1 MADTTQTS
9 LARRSPLPSPV
20 WLARS
25 WTSRMKEGEP
35 HLYVVLGRWVLVGLL
50 SPVCTTSEQRQ
61 HAQHECSSG
70 RASVR
75 FLPSVRGCSLACRSR
90 SPARTVRRTGAPS
103 VAARGPGAGRLLLWA
118 ARSPVRRA
126 RKFGEKVEGPAGCEV
141 VRLYFVELAQAHG
154 RALAAVATPR
164 VVYLIHCTFCP
175 HG

>member
-61 HAQHECSSG
+61 HAARVFVGQSLRTLLTLGARMLTCLPLTLTGANGAPNGGPVSG
-70 RASVR
+70 RKRPWEAAP
-75 FLPSVRGCSLACRSR
+75 LGGTL
-90 SPARTVRRTGAPS
+90 TGAQS
-103 VAARGPGAGRLLLWA
+103 
-118 ARSPVRRA
+118 
-126 RKFGEKVEGPAGCEV
+126 
-141 VRLYFVELAQAHG
+141 
-154 RALAAVATPR
+154 T
-164 VVYLIHCTFCP
+164 
-175 HG
+175 